1 MKINKESSKYSDDS
15 QKKFESSMN
24 YNNIKSTYSI
34 KKINI
39 KSTENICYN
48 DINGS
53 VNPINDI
60 NPNKT
65 SIKKEAIKITFD
77 TNKNQDLAENM
88 ENDDISEDE
97 LKNENIEKEEI
108 ESDDNDSE
116 NNKDELPQNNED
128 SHYEKQN
135 MLDYK
140 DIGSTKDIDVPPL
153 LIDQV
158 IGHEESVETIK
169 KAAKQRRNVLLIG
182 DPGVGKSMIAKGM
195 AELLPP
201 EVLQDVLVYPN
212 AEDSNNPL
220 IRTVPSGDGK
230 RIVMA
235 NKSTTKGYE
244 EKKLIVTMI
253 LIAGVLALGF
263 IYRTQLLFAILA
275 ALFIF
280 FISMQI
286 KPKNI
291 TMAPKLLVNNS
302 EKRFAPFEDATGAHA
317 GALLGDVRHDPYQS
331 GGLGTP
337 AHERVEPGMIHKAN
351 RGVLY
356 IDEIGTM
363 TMKTQQELLSAMQEK
378 KYSITGQ
385 SENSSGAM
393 VRSQAVPCDFV
404 LVASGNIQVLEGM
417 HIAMR
422 SRIRGY
428 GYEVF
433 MKDNMPDTKE
443 NRKKLIQFVA
453 QEVKNDGRIP
463 HFSPEA
469 LDEIIR
475 EAKRRAGKKESLT
488 LRLRDLGGL
497 VRAAGDVAKEEGANL
512 VHAEHVLTAKKYSRT
527 LEQQIA
533 DRSIIQR
540 KEYAVFNPEGGKI
553 GIVNGLSVIGDRS
566 GLMLP
571 IAAEAAPAQSKRE
584 GKIIATGKL
593 GEIAKESVQNV
604 SALIKKHTGTDI
616 SLYDIHIQFL
626 QTYDGVEGDSASVS
640 IAAAVISAIEEIPID
655 QTVALTGS
663 LSVRGD
669 VLPIGGATS
678 KIEAAAEA
686 GIKKVL
692 IPRSNMKDVMI
703 EKKYEDA
710 IEIIPVDTLSDV
722 LENILIGC
730 SEKNS
735 LIKKMKKISSAVAD
749 KVPKRPLNACDMPSK
764 S

>member
-1 MKINKESSKYSDDS
+1 MKINKESSKHLDDS

-24 YNNIKSTYSI
+24 YN
-34 KKINI
+34 NI